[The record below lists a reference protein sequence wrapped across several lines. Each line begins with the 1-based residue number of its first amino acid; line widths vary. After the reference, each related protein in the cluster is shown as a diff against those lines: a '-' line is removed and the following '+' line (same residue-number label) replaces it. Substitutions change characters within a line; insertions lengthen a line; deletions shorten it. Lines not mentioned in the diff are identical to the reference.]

1 MKVQLNFCKAYDIE
15 PTSLLSQKILRG
27 VEVVIHSVRQ
37 DNPVKMASK
46 DYELIVDMEENA
58 RRLELLHSN
67 VPKYETDPNT
77 LAVATKLVDRIR
89 RKVWVL

>member
-15 PTSLLSQKILRG
+15 PTSLLSQKFLRG
-27 VEVVIHSVRQ
+27 VEVVIHSFCQ
-37 DNPVKMASK
+37 DNPVKMASIN
-46 DYELIVDMEENA
+46 YELIVDMDEND
-58 RRLELLHSN
+58 RCLELLHTN
-67 VPKYETDPNT
+67 VRKYETDPNT